1 MKKNKSKTKK
11 EIKLHLGCG
20 KRYIPGFIHID
31 LDDFPHIDYRRNITK
46 LPMFK
51 NNSVDLIYC
60 CHALEYFDREEVKE
74 VLKEWCRVLKRGGI
88 LRLAVPDF
96 ENIVKVYL
104 KYKDLDHHGI
114 LGPLYGRTLIKTSKG
129 EKLIYHKTTYDFKS
143 LKKIL
148 ESVGFKNIRRY
159 DWRKTIHK
167 DYDDFS
173 QAYIPHM
180 DKEKGLLISLNIE
193 AEK

>member
-1 MKKNKSKTKK
+1 MKKKNKK
-11 EIKLHLGCG
+11 INLHLGCG

-31 LDDFPHIDYRRNITK
+31 LDDFPHIDYRHEISN

-51 NNSVDLIYC
+51 NKSVDLIYC
-60 CHALEYFDREEVKE
+60 CGTLEYFDRKEVKN
-74 VLKEWCRVLKRGGI
+74 VLKEWYRVLKPGGI

-96 ENIVKVYL
+96 EAIVKVYQ
-104 KYKDLDHHGI
+104 KYKDLDHRGI
-114 LGPLYGRTLIKTSKG
+114 LGPLYGRIAIRTKRG
-129 EKLIYHKTTYDFKS
+129 EKLIYHKTVYDFNS
-143 LKKIL
+143 LKNILKTAGFKKIL
-148 ESVGFKNIRRY
+148 KY

-180 DKEKGLLISLNIE
+180 DKERGLLTSINVE